1 MAKKRQTNRA
11 RQKRRRDAR
20 NKAKTQPESQP
31 SPPTSVTAH
40 RGFSRRD
47 ARLILALILLVVI
60 SYLPAMLWGGFVWD
74 DIDHIPGEPAIAEWS
89 GIRDIWFAP
98 TETKEPHYRP
108 MTYTT
113 FWLEHKLWGFAPG
126 GYHVVNVLLHLVN
139 TLLLWRILHRLAVP
153 GAYLIAAIF
162 AVHPLHVESVAWTI
176 ERKDVLSS
184 MFYLSCIL
192 IYLRYLKTPR
202 GWYYA
207 LALAL
212 FAGGV
217 LAKNMVVTLPAA
229 LLILYWWQ
237 YGRISVQ
244 DLLRV
249 LPFFAISLC
258 FIALDLSLL
267 DAATPAAFGYSIVE
281 RMLIASRAFWFY
293 VGKLLCPVDLVV
305 IYPHWDNQLGTP
317 LAWDGAVIAATWG
330 GLVAIA
336 ALVGTLWFLR
346 HRIGRGPLAGVLFFG
361 VTLSPA
367 LGFVEHTYM
376 LFSFVADRYQY
387 LAGIGVIAVVTGA
400 ATNAAGRLPSVWR
413 KGAMGIAIAV
423 LLILGT
429 LTWRQSAIYKDQE
442 TFFRYIVTH
451 NPQAPGAYLNLGNAL
466 LAQGRL
472 QEALAAT
479 RVAVEQDTLTFDAY
493 GNLIQ
498 ILIALGRADEALS
511 TAHKGLEKFP
521 DHANAPAHVGLALFH
536 LGQIDEAEPY
546 FARALKINPRYGD
559 ALLGLA
565 VVQINQKRYAE
576 SLAHLNTLIE
586 IAPGNVQAWANR
598 GLALQALHKT
608 DEALKS
614 FDRALAI
621 DPNMP
626 TARAGRE
633 QVLREMK

>member
-20 NKAKTQPESQP
+20 NKARTQPESQHT
-31 SPPTSVTAH
+31 SPH
-40 RGFSRRD
+40 GFSRRD
-47 ARLILALILLVVI
+47 TLLSLALILLVVI

-98 TETKEPHYRP
+98 TQTKEPHYRP

-113 FWLEHKLWGFAPG
+113 FWLEHKLWGFAPA

-139 TLLLWRILHRLAVP
+139 TLLLWRLLHRLAVP
-153 GAYLIAAIF
+153 GAHLIAAIF
-162 AVHPLHVESVAWTI
+162 AVHPLHVESVAWAI

-192 IYLRYLKTPR
+192 IYLRYLKAPR
-202 GWYYA
+202 GWHYG

-217 LAKNMVVTLPAA
+217 LAKNMTVTLPAA
-229 LLILYWWQ
+229 LLILHWWQ
-237 YGRISVQ
+237 YARISVQ

-249 LPFFAISLC
+249 LPFFVVSLC
-258 FIALDLSLL
+258 LVVLDLSLL
-267 DAATPAAFGYSIVE
+267 NAATPAAFGYSIVE
-281 RMLIASRAFWFY
+281 RVLIASRAFWFY
-293 VGKLLCPVDLVV
+293 VGKLLWPVDLVV
-305 IYPHWDNQLGTP
+305 IYPHWDDQLGTP
-317 LAWDGAVIAATWG
+317 LAWDGAVVAATWG
-330 GLVAIA
+330 GLAAIA

-400 ATNAAGRLPSVWR
+400 ATNAAGRLPLMWR
-413 KGAMGIAIAV
+413 KGALGIAIAV

-429 LTWRQSAIYKDQE
+429 LTWRQSSIYKDQE
-442 TFFRYIVTH
+442 TFFRYIVSQ

-472 QEALAAT
+472 QEALTAT

-498 ILIALGRADEALS
+498 ILIALGRADDALS
-511 TAHKGLEKFP
+511 AAHQGLEKFP

-536 LGQIDEAEPY
+536 LGRIDEAETY

-576 SLAHLNTLIE
+576 ALAHLKTLVE
-586 IAPGNVQAWANR
+586 IAPGNVQAWANM
-598 GLALQALHKT
+598 GLALQALHRT
-608 DEALKS
+608 ADALKS

-621 DPNMP
+621 EPNMP

-633 QVLREMK
+633 QILKEMQGK